1 MVNKRYEFNKINKIV
16 LTESYLANIVKREE
30 VITFKYQLYY
40 FFRGINMKIIYFLIF
55 IIISDF
61 IYGQTTQYKLL
72 DNSDNVVYLWK
83 FNGNVSGVNFIQ
95 ATTEFPYL

>member
-1 MVNKRYEFNKINKIV
+1 
-16 LTESYLANIVKREE
+16 
-30 VITFKYQLYY
+30 
-40 FFRGINMKIIYFLIF
+40 MKIIYFLIF

-83 FNGNVSGVNFIQ
+83 FDGNVSGVNFIQ